1 MLTVPYSPSTSVA
14 AGTPGFVYVATGT
27 GYLNEARLSAASL
40 RQHNP
45 GVPICL
51 VTDND
56 ITAIQPFDQVVV
68 CRDVKHQP
76 IDKLLAIHCPFDRV
90 VFLDTDTRVFGDL
103 TPLFAILDQ
112 FDLALLQDVNRG
124 WNYELP
130 GVPACFSEFNT
141 GVIAFRRTPAVT
153 GFFQQWRENHTVL
166 ARDRGFVNDQPAFR
180 QTLYRSSLRV
190 APLPSEFHFLANF
203 PNALLWKVRLIHAR
217 GDIDRMAGQIDEQL
231 GTRVYIPEVG
241 VVGAYAGRKGWLK
254 TSLRTAWRLLRLV
267 LRPPADSA
275 AANPR
280 KWWRDESPKP

>member
-1 MLTVPYSPSTSVA
+1 MTLDSLSADSR
-14 AGTPGFVYVATGT
+14 GFVYVATGT
-27 GYLNEARLSAASL
+27 GYLDEARHSATSL
-40 RQHNP
+40 RQHHP
-45 GVPICL
+45 ETPICL
-51 VTDND
+51 VTDQRVSV
-56 ITAIQPFDQVVV
+56 APPFDHVVV
-68 CRDVKHQP
+68 VTGAEHKP
-76 IDKLLAIHCPFDRV
+76 IDKLLALHCPFVRA

-103 TPLFAILDQ
+103 TPLFAVLDE
-112 FDLALLQDVNRG
+112 FDLAALQDVNRG

-141 GVIAFRRTPAVT
+141 GVIAFRRTPAVVE
-153 GFFQQWRENHTVL
+153 FFQQWRDNHAAL
-166 ARDRGFVNDQPAFR
+166 ARDHGFVNDQPAFR

-217 GDIDRMAGQIDEQL
+217 GDLDRMAAQIDEQL
-231 GTRVYIPEVG
+231 GTRVFIPEVG
-241 VVGAYAGRKGWLK
+241 VVGAYMGRKGWLR

-280 KWWRDESPKP
+280 KWWRDENLKP

>member
-1 MLTVPYSPSTSVA
+1 VLTTPSSPPTSVA
-14 AGTPGFVYVATGT
+14 AGKLGFVYVATGT
-27 GYLNEARLSAASL
+27 GYLDEARRSAESL
-40 RQHNP
+40 RRHHP
-45 GVPICL
+45 VTPICL
-51 VTDND
+51 ITDQE
-56 ITAIQPFDQVVV
+56 IAAEAPFDHVVLR
-68 CRDVKHQP
+68 RDAAHKP
-76 IDKLLAIHCPFDRV
+76 IDKTLALHCPFERT

-103 TPLFAILDQ
+103 TPLFAVLEQ

-130 GVPACFSEFNT
+130 SVPACFSEFNT

-153 GFFQQWRENHTVL
+153 EFFQKWRDNHAAL

-217 GDIDRMAGQIDEQL
+217 GDLDRMAGQIDEQL

-241 VVGAYAGRKGWLK
+241 VVGAYAGRKRWLK